1 VPEEE
6 AQDACSDQIA
16 IERALA
22 IISRRLCLE
31 TEEAFEVLYRYAR
44 SHSRS
49 LADVATDIS
58 MHGLPTEQASGPR
71 EAGDDDTPRRNEV

>member
-6 AQDACSDQIA
+6 AQDALSDE
-16 IERALA
+16 IEIEWALA

-31 TEEAFEVLYRYAR
+31 TEEAFELLCRVAR

-49 LADVATDIS
+49 LADVATEII
-58 MHGLPTEQASGPR
+58 MHGLPTEHTSGPR
-71 EAGDDDTPRRNEV
+71 EAGGDDTPE